1 MKYLIL
7 LLFITT
13 NVYSNDTAIFKSL
26 SAQKHI
32 KEFTSGIKINNASN
46 NQYFSQS
53 ILNFS
58 ISIWGENYPKHRRRK
73 QNYISDLLVSIQ
85 FSPYLESN
93 FDSLEIRG
101 NSFGFRMAEGFDLFK
116 ENKTIDL
123 LGYYGFGISRKNV
136 NIDGVNFYNPEISAI
151 SGILIRLQYKSLNVA
166 LGINGGIDIS
176 NPKWRT
182 SSNETAPLKGLKQH
196 FYEPFIS
203 IGYNQWH
210 KNQ

>member
-13 NVYSNDTAIFKSL
+13 NVYSNDTAIIKSL

-32 KEFTSGIKINNASN
+32 KEFTSGIKINNGSN

-58 ISIWGENYPKHRRRK
+58 ISIWGENGPKHRRRK

-85 FSPYLESN
+85 FSPYLKSN

-136 NIDGVNFYNPEISAI
+136 NIDGVNFYNPEISGI

-166 LGINGGIDIS
+166 LGINGGIDMS

-182 SSNETAPLKGLKQH
+182 SSNETSPLKGLKQH